1 VRRLVAH
8 LRWVLGR
15 AARGMAQSPVVQLLA
30 IATTSVCMLL
40 LGVVLLVFQHARG
53 VADAWGLDVPITVVL
68 AEDAKPEA
76 VDELVGKLV
85 LLDEIVQVERIS
97 PEVALRRL
105 ADGLGEDASAVEGLD
120 PTLLPTTLE
129 ISLRTD
135 VDPSFA
141 PRLGEKLTDLALVDD
156 VVLLG
161 DWVAR
166 IKDFL
171 TTFGAIAL
179 GMGMLVSFAAT
190 AIVWSTIR
198 LSVYS
203 RRTELDILRLVGGT
217 PWFVRAPFV
226 VEGVV
231 QGLLGTA
238 LALGVLRLGFQALT
252 PHLEH
257 GLSLVLASGA
267 LRFFSPVEIGCW
279 LAFGATLG
287 LVGARTAVNRHAEV

>member
-1 VRRLVAH
+1 
-8 LRWVLGR
+8 
-15 AARGMAQSPVVQLLA
+15 MAQSPIVQLLA

-40 LGVVLLVFQHARG
+40 LGVVLLALQHARG
-53 VADAWGLDVPITVVL
+53 VSDAWGLDVPVTVVL
-68 AEDAKPEA
+68 ADEA
-76 VDELVGKLV
+76 TPQDVDQLVDKLAR
-85 LLDEIVQVERIS
+85 LEEIRQIEKIS
-97 PEVALRRL
+97 PEVALERL
-105 ADGLGEDASAVEGLD
+105 ADGLGEDASAVQGLD
-120 PTLLPTTLE
+120 PTLLPATLE
-129 ISLRTD
+129 LSLHHG
-135 VDPSFA
+135 VDAGFA
-141 PRLGEKLTDLALVDD
+141 QRLADKLDELAIVDD

-161 DWVAR
+161 DWVTRVKA
-166 IKDFL
+166 FMS
-171 TTFGAIAL
+171 TFGAIAL
-179 GMGMLVSFAAT
+179 GLGLLVSFAAT

-203 RRTELDILRLVGGT
+203 RRAELDILRLVGGT

-238 LALGVLRLGFQALT
+238 LALGVLRIGFDAIA
-252 PHLEH
+252 PHLEG

-287 LVGARTAVNRHAEV
+287 MLGARTAVNRHAEV

>member
-1 VRRLVAH
+1 
-8 LRWVLGR
+8 
-15 AARGMAQSPVVQLLA
+15 MAQSPVVQLLA

-53 VADAWGLDVPITVVL
+53 VSDAWGLDVPVTVVL
-68 AEDAKPEA
+68 AEEATSQA
-76 VDELVGKLV
+76 VDELVAKLAT
-85 LLDEIVQVERIS
+85 LEEIRQIEKIS
-97 PEVALRRL
+97 PEVALERL
-105 ADGLGEDASAVEGLD
+105 ADGLGEDASAVQGLD
-120 PTLLPTTLE
+120 ATLLPATLE
-129 ISLRTD
+129 LSLHHGI
-135 VDPSFA
+135 DPGFT
-141 PRLGEKLTDLALVDD
+141 PRLAEKLDDLAIVDD

-166 IKDFL
+166 IKEFMS
-171 TTFGAIAL
+171 TFGAIAL
-179 GMGMLVSFAAT
+179 GMGLLVSFAAT

-203 RRTELDILRLVGGT
+203 RRAELDILRLVGGT

-238 LALGVLRLGFQALT
+238 LALGVLWAGFDALA
-252 PHLEH
+252 PHLER

-287 LVGARTAVNRHAEV
+287 LLGARTAVSRHAEV